1 MINRTTFLEMAAIYP
16 PRPRILVIGD
26 VHGDIQRLAQCF
38 IQTGLINRAYQWTA
52 QPPDTWVVQLGDQ
65 VDSLSR
71 GESQDWE
78 TLPDVSVI
86 SFMEQ
91 MDALARPYGG
101 RVISLLGNHEL
112 MNAQGDFTYVSAKS
126 LAGSGQEAGRLQKFR
141 PGGTVARQLAHRPV
155 VLKIG
160 GMLFCHAGLLP
171 QHLAIATAG
180 STAPAKERAYQA
192 VSVINDWSRRY
203 LTREPFH
210 PDEVERMK
218 QVLIDPEGILW
229 NRHYA
234 DASPQNEREREASL
248 SQVLSL
254 LDARAMF
261 VGHTTVPHI
270 IALYDR
276 RLWFVDNGLSRAF
289 QSGPIQLLEILND
302 GIPLPSNNHIPF
314 RAIVI

>member
-1 MINRTTFLEMAAIYP
+1 MAAIFP

-52 QPPDTWVVQLGDQ
+52 QPADTWVVQLGDQ

-71 GESQDWE
+71 GASQDWE
-78 TLPDVSVI
+78 TLPDVSVLQ
-86 SFMEQ
+86 FMEQ

-112 MNAQGDFTYVSAKS
+112 MNIQGDFSYVSAKS
-126 LAGSGQEAGRLQKFR
+126 LAGSGQEAGRRQKFR
-141 PGGTVARQLAHRPV
+141 PGGTLARQLAQRPV

-160 GMLFCHAGLLP
+160 GLLFCHAGLLP
-171 QHLAIATAG
+171 QHLALATYG
-180 STAPAKERAYQA
+180 SQAPPKERAYQA
-192 VSVINDWSRRY
+192 LAVLNDWSRRF
-203 LTREPFH
+203 LTYEPFH
-210 PDEVERMK
+210 PEEAERMK
-218 QVLIDPEGILW
+218 RVLLDTEGLLW

-234 DASPQNEREREASL
+234 DASPENEREREESL
-248 SQVLSL
+248 TQVLSL

-270 IALYDR
+270 LALYDR

-289 QSGPIQLLEILND
+289 QTGPMQLLEILND
-302 GIPLPSNNHIPF
+302 GVPLLENNHIPY
-314 RAIVI
+314 RVLVV